1 MNEIIGRRHKVVLF
15 ISAIAALMFKR
26 PEGCLILL
34 GYFIIFLGVVL
45 LTAKDKMKKK
55 RDDAKALLA
64 ERRSKQLVCIITKIE
79 NELDTIE
86 YMEKVRINCE
96 YLEPNGKRYRFKSE
110 KVLGITECKN
120 GDTINVL
127 VDPQDYNNYY
137 VQIQEVVHM

>member
-1 MNEIIGRRHKVVLF
+1 MNEIIGRRDKIVIF
-15 ISAIAALMFKR
+15 ASAIIALLFKR
-26 PEGCLILL
+26 PEGYLL
-34 GYFIIFLGVVL
+34 LLCYFIIFLGIAL
-45 LTAKDKMKKK
+45 LTIKDKMVK
-55 RDDAKALLA
+55 RREDAKVRLA
-64 ERRSKQLVCIITKIE
+64 ERRSRQLVCIITKIE

-127 VDPQDYNNYY
+127 VDPQDYNNYC